1 MRSVHFLAGLAIASV
16 IMATACDR
24 PTAPGGAAAF
34 DPGQR
39 PDVDLAAPLMAYAKQ
54 LAAIPVAEA
63 LTGSLTFQAGTVHQ
77 SREASPT
84 ILVDDDGRQCRGA
97 LTTIQAAV
105 AAASAGATILVC
117 PGTYHGSVDIVGPS
131 KNGIQLIAQG
141 KGHSARGT
149 AKGDDD
155 EIDDEEIDD
164 EDDARNEGNV
174 VLAGNHTQENGFYL
188 QDVSGVRIQGFT
200 VRDFGVLSSSPTTV
214 GMGNNILLLRAHGNT
229 ITRNVLTGSDMMGIW
244 LINSGSNLVEHN
256 VARDN
261 DAKPYGYGLGCGIML
276 SAPDAA
282 GKALSANNVF
292 RHNVSRGNPLAGIMI
307 GNAGTG
313 TVVSRNVLSRGG
325 RFGLRFW
332 DTENALIERNVISN
346 NRGLF
351 TNPAADQFARG
362 LDLRRSGGSTVR
374 RNIAFGNGGA
384 AGSYDFFWDGVGV
397 VSFDHNRC
405 GTSQPVGLCKRG
417 DD

>member
-1 MRSVHFLAGLAIASV
+1 MKYRVTTLTGIAIASV
-16 IMATACDR
+16 IMTTACDR

-34 DPGQR
+34 DPRQR
-39 PDVDLAAPLMAYAKQ
+39 PDVDLAAPLMAYAER
-54 LAAIPVAEA
+54 LAAIPVVKAFA
-63 LTGSLTFQAGTVHQ
+63 GSLTIQAEAVRQ
-77 SREASPT
+77 SEEASPT
-84 ILVDDDGRQCRGA
+84 ILVDDDGEQCPGA

-117 PGTYHGSVDIVGPS
+117 PGTYHGSVNIVGPS
-131 KNGIQLIAQG
+131 KNGIQLIA
-141 KGHSARGT
+141 KGN
-149 AKGDDD
+149 DD

-164 EDDARNEGNV
+164 EDDARNEGKV

-200 VRDFGVLSSSPTTV
+200 VRDFGLGPSTPGPVF

-229 ITRNVLTGSDMMGIW
+229 ISRNVLTGSDMMGIF
-244 LINSGSNLVEHN
+244 LVSSGSNLVEHN

-261 DAKPYGYGLGCGIML
+261 DAKPYGFGCGIML
-276 SAPDAA
+276 AGPGAA

-292 RHNVSRGNPLAGIMI
+292 RHNVSMGNPLAGIMI
-307 GNAGTG
+307 NNGGTG

-332 DTENALIERNVISN
+332 DTENALIERNVMSN

-384 AGSYDFFWDGVGV
+384 AGSYDFFWDGVGM

-405 GTSQPVGLCKRG
+405 GTSQPGGLCERG

>member
-1 MRSVHFLAGLAIASV
+1 
-16 IMATACDR
+16 MATACDR

-63 LTGSLTFQAGTVHQ
+63 PAGSLTIQAGAVRQ
-77 SREASPT
+77 SNEASPT
-84 ILVDDDGRQCRGA
+84 ILVDDDGKQCPGA

-117 PGTYHGSVDIVGPS
+117 PGTYHGSVNIVGSS
-131 KNGIQLIAQG
+131 KNGIQLIAKG
-141 KGHSARGT
+141 KSKG
-149 AKGDDD
+149 KGDDD
-155 EIDDEEIDD
+155 DEIDD
-164 EDDARNEGNV
+164 EDDARDEGKV

-200 VRDFGVLSSSPTTV
+200 VRDFGDVPSSSTV
-214 GMGNNILLLRAHGNT
+214 QGNGNNILLLRAHGNT
-229 ITRNVLTGSDMMGIW
+229 ISRNVLTGSDMMGIF
-244 LINSGSNLVEHN
+244 LVSSGNNLVEHN

-261 DAKPYGYGLGCGIML
+261 DAKPYGFGCGIML
-276 SAPDAA
+276 AGPGAA

-292 RHNVSRGNPLAGIMI
+292 WHNVSRGNPLAGIMI
-307 GNAGTG
+307 RNAGTG

-325 RFGLRFW
+325 RFGLQVW
-332 DTENALIERNVISN
+332 NTEGALLEGNVMN
-346 NRGLF
+346 DNRGLF
-351 TNPAADQFARG
+351 TWPAEPQWAYG
-362 LDLRRSGGSTVR
+362 LDLERSGGSTVR
-374 RNIAFGNGGA
+374 RNSAFRNGRA
-384 AGSYDFFWDGVGV
+384 AGSFDFFWVGV
-397 VSFDHNRC
+397 VGSVSFDHNRC
-405 GTSQPVGLCKRG
+405 GTSNPGGLCERG

>member
-1 MRSVHFLAGLAIASV
+1 MKYRVTTLTGIAIASV
-16 IMATACDR
+16 IMTTACDR

-54 LAAIPVAEA
+54 LAAIPVVKA
-63 LTGSLTFQAGTVHQ
+63 LAGSLAIQAGAVRQ
-77 SREASPT
+77 SEEASPT
-84 ILVDDDGRQCRGA
+84 ILVDDDGEQCPGA

-105 AAASAGATILVC
+105 EAASAGATILVC
-117 PGTYHGSVDIVGPS
+117 PGTYHGSVNIWGPS
-131 KNGIQLIAQG
+131 KNGIQLIAKG
-141 KGHSARGT
+141 KSKG
-149 AKGDDD
+149 KGDDG
-155 EIDDEEIDD
+155 EIDD
-164 EDDARNEGNV
+164 EDDARDEGKV

-188 QDVSGVRIQGFT
+188 QDVNGVRIQGFT
-200 VRDFGVLSSSPTTV
+200 VRDFGLGPSTPGPVF

-229 ITRNVLTGSDMMGIW
+229 ISRNVLTGSDMMGIF
-244 LINSGSNLVEHN
+244 LVSSGSNLVEHN

-261 DAKPYGYGLGCGIML
+261 DVKPYGQGCGIML

-307 GNAGTG
+307 RNARTG
-313 TVVSRNVLSRGG
+313 TVVSRNVLSKGG
-325 RFGLRFW
+325 RLGLQVW
-332 DTENALIERNVISN
+332 DTQGALLEGNVMN
-346 NRGLF
+346 DNRGLF
-351 TNPAADQFARG
+351 TWPAEPQWAHG
-362 LDLRRSGGSTVR
+362 LDLKRSGESTVR
-374 RNIAFGNGGA
+374 RNIAFRNGRA

-405 GTSQPVGLCKRG
+405 GTSQPAGLCKRG

>member
-1 MRSVHFLAGLAIASV
+1 MKYRVTTLAGIAIASV
-16 IMATACDR
+16 IMTTACDA
-24 PTAPGGAAAF
+24 PTSPGGPASSNS
-34 DPGQR
+34 PR
-39 PDVDLAAPLMAYAKQ
+39 SPDADLAAPLIAYAKQ
-54 LAAIPVAEA
+54 LAALPVAGA
-63 LTGSLTFQAGTVHQ
+63 VGGLSIQTGVDHQ
-77 SREASPT
+77 SQESSPT
-84 ILVDDDGRQCRGA
+84 ILVDDDGKQCPGA

-117 PGTYHGSVDIVGPS
+117 PGTYHGSVNIVGPS
-131 KNGIQLIAQG
+131 KNGIRLI
-141 KGHSARGT
+141 

-155 EIDDEEIDD
+155 EIDDEDG
-164 EDDARNEGNV
+164 ARNEGKV
-174 VLAGNHTQENGFYL
+174 VLAGNHTQENGFFL
-188 QDVSGVRIQGFT
+188 RDVSGVRIQGFT
-200 VRDFGVLSSSPTTV
+200 VRDFGLGPSTPGPVF

-229 ITRNVLTGSDMMGIW
+229 ISRNVLTGSDMMGIF
-244 LINSGSNLVEHN
+244 LVNSGSNLVEHN

-261 DAKPYGYGLGCGIML
+261 DAKPYGFGCGIML

-325 RFGLRFW
+325 RFGLTVRN
-332 DTENALIERNVISN
+332 TEGALLERNVMSN

-351 TNPAADQFARG
+351 TNPAAPQFAYG
-362 LDLRRSGGSTVR
+362 LDLQSSGGSTVR
-374 RNIAFGNGGA
+374 RNIAFRNGPA

-405 GTSQPVGLCKRG
+405 GTSQPGGLCKG
-417 DD
+417 SDD

>member
-1 MRSVHFLAGLAIASV
+1 MKYRVTTLTGIAIASV
-16 IMATACDR
+16 IMTTACDR

-39 PDVDLAAPLMAYAKQ
+39 SDLDLAAPLMAYARQ
-54 LAAIPVAEA
+54 LAAIPVVKA
-63 LTGSLTFQAGTVHQ
+63 LAGSLTIQAAAVRQ
-77 SREASPT
+77 SEKASPT
-84 ILVDDDGRQCRGA
+84 ILVDDDGRQCPGA

-105 AAASAGATILVC
+105 AAAPAGATILVC
-117 PGTYHGSVDIVGPS
+117 PGTYHGSVDIVGS
-131 KNGIQLIAQG
+131 LKNGIQLI
-141 KGHSARGT
+141 

-164 EDDARNEGNV
+164 EDDARNEGKV
-174 VLAGNHTQENGFYL
+174 VLAGDHTQENGFYL

-200 VRDFGVLSSSPTTV
+200 VRDFGDVPSSSTV
-214 GMGNNILLLRAHGNT
+214 SGMGNNILLLRAHGNT
-229 ITRNVLTGSDMMGIW
+229 ISRNVLTGSDMMGIF
-244 LINSGSNLVEHN
+244 LVNSGSNLVEHN

-261 DAKPYGYGLGCGIML
+261 DAKPYGLGCGIML
-276 SAPDAA
+276 SATDAA
-282 GKALSANNVF
+282 GTALSANNVF

-307 GNAGTG
+307 NNAGTG
-313 TVVSRNVLSRGG
+313 TVVSQNVLSRGG

-332 DTENALIERNVISN
+332 DTANALIERNVMSN

-374 RNIAFGNGGA
+374 GNIAFGNGLV
-384 AGSYDFFWDGVGV
+384 AGSYDFFWDGLGA

-405 GTSQPVGLCKRG
+405 GTSQPAGLCKRG

>member
-1 MRSVHFLAGLAIASV
+1 MKYRVTTLTGIAIASV
-16 IMATACDR
+16 IMTTACDR

-34 DPGQR
+34 DPRQR
-39 PDVDLAAPLMAYAKQ
+39 SDLDLAAPLMAYARQ
-54 LAAIPVAEA
+54 LAAIPVAKA
-63 LTGSLTFQAGTVHQ
+63 LAGSLTIQAGAVRQ
-77 SREASPT
+77 YEEASPT
-84 ILVDDDGRQCRGA
+84 ILVDDDGEQCPGA

-117 PGTYHGSVDIVGPS
+117 PGTYHGSVDIVGS
-131 KNGIQLIAQG
+131 LKNGIQLIA
-141 KGHSARGT
+141 
-149 AKGDDD
+149 KGDDD
-155 EIDDEEIDD
+155 DD
-164 EDDARNEGNV
+164 EDNARDEGKV
-174 VLAGNHTQENGFYL
+174 VLAGNHTQQNGFYL

-200 VRDFGVLSSSPTTV
+200 VRDFGDLPSSSGVV

-229 ITRNVLTGSDMMGIW
+229 ISRNVLTGSDMMGIN
-244 LINSGSNLVEHN
+244 LVNSGSNLVEHN

-261 DAKPYGYGLGCGIML
+261 DAKPYGLGCGIML

-307 GNAGTG
+307 RNAGTG
-313 TVVSRNVLSRGG
+313 TVVSRNVLSKGG
-325 RFGLRFW
+325 RLGLQVW
-332 DTENALIERNVISN
+332 DTENALLERNVMSN

-351 TNPAADQFARG
+351 TNPAAPQFAKG
-362 LDLRRSGGSTVR
+362 LDLQRSGGSTVR
-374 RNIAFGNGGA
+374 RNIAFRNGPA
-384 AGSYDFFWDGVGV
+384 AGSFDFFWDGVGA

-405 GTSQPVGLCKRG
+405 GTSQPAGLCKRG

>member
-1 MRSVHFLAGLAIASV
+1 
-16 IMATACDR
+16 MATACDG
-24 PTAPGGAAAF
+24 PTSPGGAAAF

-54 LAAIPVAEA
+54 LAAIPVVEA
-63 LTGSLTFQAGTVHQ
+63 LAGSLTIQAGAVRQ
-77 SREASPT
+77 SKEASPT
-84 ILVDDDGRQCRGA
+84 ILVDDDGKQCPGA
-97 LTTIQAAV
+97 RTTIQAAV
-105 AAASAGATILVC
+105 EFASPGATILVC
-117 PGTYHGSVDIVGPS
+117 SGTYHGSVKIWGPS
-131 KNGIQLIAQG
+131 KNGIQLI
-141 KGHSARGT
+141 

-164 EDDARNEGNV
+164 EDDARNEGKV
-174 VLAGNHTQENGFYL
+174 VLAGDHTEQNGFWL

-200 VRDFGVLSSSPTTV
+200 VRDFGDMPSSSTVV

-229 ITRNVLTGSDMMGIW
+229 ISRNVLTGSDMMGIW

-256 VARDN
+256 LARDN
-261 DAKPYGYGLGCGIML
+261 DAKTYGLGCGIML

-313 TVVSRNVLSRGG
+313 TVVSQNVLSRGG

-332 DTENALIERNVISN
+332 DTENALIERNVMSN

-351 TNPAADQFARG
+351 TNPAAPQFARG

-374 RNIAFGNGGA
+374 RNIAFRNGPA
-384 AGSYDFFWDGVGV
+384 AGSFDFFWDGLGG

-405 GTSQPVGLCKRG
+405 GTSQPAGLCKRG

>member
-1 MRSVHFLAGLAIASV
+1 MKYRVTTLTGIAIASV
-16 IMATACDR
+16 ILATACDR

-63 LTGSLTFQAGTVHQ
+63 LTASLTFQAGTVHQ

-105 AAASAGATILVC
+105 AAASAGTTILVC
-117 PGTYHGSVDIVGPS
+117 PGTYHGSVDIVGAS
-131 KNGIQLIAQG
+131 KNGIQLIATG
-141 KGHSARGT
+141 KGKGE
-149 AKGDDD
+149 GDDD
-155 EIDDEEIDD
+155 EIDDEDG
-164 EDDARNEGNV
+164 ARNEGKV

-200 VRDFGVLSSSPTTV
+200 VRDFGDVPSSSTV
-214 GMGNNILLLRAHGNT
+214 QGMGNNILLLRAHGNT
-229 ITRNVLTGSDMMGIW
+229 ISRNVLTGSDMMGIN
-244 LINSGSNLVEHN
+244 LVNSGSNLVEHN
-256 VARDN
+256 EARDN
-261 DAKPYGYGLGCGIML
+261 DAKPYGLGCGIML
-276 SAPDAA
+276 SATDAA

-307 GNAGTG
+307 RSAGTG
-313 TVVSRNVLSRGG
+313 TVVSQNVLSNGG
-325 RFGLRFW
+325 RLGLQVW
-332 DTENALIERNVISN
+332 DTQGALLEGNVMNN

-351 TNPAADQFARG
+351 TNLAAAQFAKG
-362 LDLRRSGGSTVR
+362 LDLQRSGGSTVR
-374 RNIAFGNGGA
+374 RNIAFGNGPA
-384 AGSYDFFWDGVGV
+384 AGSFDFFWDVAGV

-405 GTSQPVGLCKRG
+405 GTSQPAGLCKRG

>member
-1 MRSVHFLAGLAIASV
+1 MKYRVTTLTGIAIASV

-39 PDVDLAAPLMAYAKQ
+39 SDLDLAAPLMAYAKQ

-131 KNGIQLIAQG
+131 KNGIQLIAKG
-141 KGHSARGT
+141 KGKGE
-149 AKGDDD
+149 GDDD
-155 EIDDEEIDD
+155 EIDDEDG
-164 EDDARNEGNV
+164 ARNEGKV

-200 VRDFGVLSSSPTTV
+200 VRDFGVIPSSPGVQRDGEQHSAAPRAREHDHPERTD
-214 GMGNNILLLRAHGNT
+214 GKRHDGDFPRQLR
-229 ITRNVLTGSDMMGIW
+229 
-244 LINSGSNLVEHN
+244 
-256 VARDN
+256 
-261 DAKPYGYGLGCGIML
+261 K
-276 SAPDAA
+276 
-282 GKALSANNVF
+282 
-292 RHNVSRGNPLAGIMI
+292 
-307 GNAGTG
+307 
-313 TVVSRNVLSRGG
+313 
-325 RFGLRFW
+325 
-332 DTENALIERNVISN
+332 
-346 NRGLF
+346 
-351 TNPAADQFARG
+351 
-362 LDLRRSGGSTVR
+362 
-374 RNIAFGNGGA
+374 
-384 AGSYDFFWDGVGV
+384 
-397 VSFDHNRC
+397 
-405 GTSQPVGLCKRG
+405 
-417 DD
+417 

>member
-34 DPGQR
+34 DPRQR
-39 PDVDLAAPLMAYAKQ
+39 PDVDLAAPLMAYAER

-63 LTGSLTFQAGTVHQ
+63 LAGSLTIPAGTVRQ
-77 SREASPT
+77 SKEASPT
-84 ILVDDDGRQCRGA
+84 ILVDDDGKQCRGA

-105 AAASAGATILVC
+105 AAAPAGATILVC
-117 PGTYHGSVDIVGPS
+117 PGTYHGSVDLVGPS
-131 KNGIQLIAQG
+131 KNGIQLIA
-141 KGHSARGT
+141 KGN
-149 AKGDDD
+149 DD
-155 EIDDEEIDD
+155 EIDDEEIDN
-164 EDDARNEGNV
+164 EDDARKEGKV

-229 ITRNVLTGSDMMGIW
+229 ITQNVLTGSDMMGIW

-261 DAKPYGYGLGCGIML
+261 DAKPYGLGCGIML

-292 RHNVSRGNPLAGIMI
+292 RHNVSKGNPLAGIMI
-307 GNAGTG
+307 NNAGTG

-332 DTENALIERNVISN
+332 DTENALIERNVMSN

-351 TNPAADQFARG
+351 TNPAAPQFARG

-384 AGSYDFFWDGVGV
+384 AGSFDFFWDGLGV

-405 GTSQPVGLCKRG
+405 GTSQPGGLCKRG